1 MGQVIN
7 TNLASMAAQRA
18 LNSTQGDVKTSLER
32 LSSGLRINGAR
43 DDAAGLA
50 ISERFNAQIKGLNQ
64 AVRNASD
71 AISLSQTAES
81 ALAGT
86 TDLLQRAREL
96 AVQSANATNSSTDR
110 AALQAE
116 VTQLVSEIDRIA
128 STTSFNGQKLLD
140 GNFSNK
146 QFQVGANANQT
157 VGVTIAGAKSTDLGS
172 ANTVTF
178 QDFMA
183 PMVGAAAGTAASGR
197 IAENLTF
204 KVTPLGGTAVE
215 STVNL
220 SAGETASAI
229 ASRIT
234 ANVDNLTATAKTGA
248 RLAYV
253 NTNGAAD
260 TIAITINGTSLGN
273 IARGADQQAFA
284 NNVDSA
290 IKAKASL
297 AGLTTTTS
305 TDGIAIVDSTGAD
318 IKVEVGAQ
326 TDSAG
331 GDEGVVVTALQADGS
346 VATGA
351 RDDTTLVSNQG
362 TLVSGDISFTTNE
375 TATTAFAVKST
386 SDAAGSVLDVATAN
400 GYEDGTVAASSDKVS
415 TMTIATVAG
424 ANTAIQVIDGALA
437 TISSTR
443 ADLGATQ
450 NRFDA
455 IVSGLQVASD
465 NQSAARSRIVDADFA
480 KETATLTRGQ
490 ILQQAGI
497 AVLAQAN
504 AAPQNVLALLQ

>member
-7 TNLASMAAQRA
+7 TNLPSMAAQRA
-18 LNSTQGDVKTSLER
+18 LNASQGDVKTSLER

-81 ALAGT
+81 ALGGT

-116 VTQLVSEIDRIA
+116 VTQLVAEIDRIA
-128 STTSFNGQKLLD
+128 STTSFNGTRLLD
-140 GNFSNK
+140 GNFANK

-157 VGVTIAGAKSTDLGS
+157 VGVTIAGAKSSDLGS
-172 ANTVTF
+172 ANKIAFTDMMSAMT
-178 QDFMA
+178 
-183 PMVGAAAGTAASGR
+183 GAAAGTAASGR
-197 IAENLTF
+197 TAENLTF
-204 KVTPLGGTAVE
+204 TVTPLGGTAVNT
-215 STVNL
+215 TVNL
-220 SAGETASAI
+220 SAGESASAI
-229 ASRIT
+229 ASRIS
-234 ANVDNLTATAKTGA
+234 ANVDNVTATAKSGA

-253 NTNGAAD
+253 NTALATD
-260 TIAITINGTSLGN
+260 TIEISINGTSLGA
-273 IARGADQQAFA
+273 IKRGADLQAFG

-290 IKAKASL
+290 IKSKAAL
-297 AGLTTTTS
+297 AGLTSTTS
-305 TDGIAIVDSTGAD
+305 ANGIDIFDATGAD
-318 IKVEVGAQ
+318 IKVNVGAQ
-326 TDSAG
+326 TDYVTE
-331 GDEGVVVTALQADGS
+331 DEGVTVTALQASGA

-351 RDDTTLVSNQG
+351 LASTVLETNEG
-362 TLVSGDISFTTNE
+362 TLVSGDLSFTTNE
-375 TATTAFAVKST
+375 TSATTFAVIST
-386 SDAAGSVLDVATAN
+386 NAGAGSILDVANGASRGGEVTAS
-400 GYEDGTVAASSDKVS
+400 TDKVGTMNIS
-415 TMTIATVAG
+415 TVTG

-465 NQSAARSRIVDADFA
+465 NQAAARSRIVDADFA